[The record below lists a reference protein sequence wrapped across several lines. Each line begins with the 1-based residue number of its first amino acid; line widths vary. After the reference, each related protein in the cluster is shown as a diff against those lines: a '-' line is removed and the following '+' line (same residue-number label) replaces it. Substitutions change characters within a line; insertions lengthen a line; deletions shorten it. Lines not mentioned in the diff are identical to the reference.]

1 MTSTGL
7 GPAWFAIHFDSLLIR
22 NRINQWFASEW
33 ITIHLP
39 LIFDSQVNHD
49 SRVNR
54 DSRRNKIKPY
64 QKFWFKM
71 YKIKLNHESKWIVN
85 QNESKSESNWIT
97 DIFFLGVWKIFDS
110 STLKNEFFSYFSHS
124 FEFTISG
131 QKTELKFFNSKY

>member
-1 MTSTGL
+1 MTSSTGL
-7 GPAWFAIHFDSLLIR
+7 GPVWFAIHFDSLLIR
-22 NRINQWFASEW
+22 NRINQLFAIEW

-39 LIFDSQVNHD
+39 WIFDSQVNHD

-71 YKIKLNHESKWIVN
+71 NKIKLNHESKWIVN

-97 DIFFLGVWKIFDS
+97 DIFFSWRLENFRLVNPK
-110 STLKNEFFSYFSHS
+110 ERVFFILQPFVRIYNFR
-124 FEFTISG
+124 
-131 QKTELKFFNSKY
+131 SKDRVKVF